1 MVNLACSFCK
11 PKSSFKATVIE
22 KNSKKVQLNVGILY
36 ITKYTL
42 SHSRRAVI
50 YLFFNFLAPLCANS
64 IGAAERRRR
73 LVACVYSKAQTTL
86 YCKFRLVC
94 CFSTTIESSISLL
107 TYISNST
114 HHIGTIEQNIS
125 GILKITKMP
134 TK

>member
-22 KNSKKVQLNVGILY
+22 KNSKKVQLNMLHY

-73 LVACVYSKAQTTL
+73 RLVACVYSKAQTTL

-94 CFSTTIESSISLL
+94 CFSTTRESSTSLL
-107 TYISNST
+107 LTK
-114 HHIGTIEQNIS
+114 HI
-125 GILKITKMP
+125 
-134 TK
+134 

>member
-1 MVNLACSFCK
+1 MVNLACSFCR

-36 ITKYTL
+36 YITKYIP

-50 YLFFNFLAPLCANS
+50 YLFFNFLAPLCVNS
-64 IGAAERRRR
+64 IGAAERRRRR

-94 CFSTTIESSISLL
+94 CFSTTIESSTSLL

-125 GILKITKMP
+125 GILKMA
-134 TK
+134 